1 MSQASRSGFV
11 TLIGRPNSGK
21 STLLNQLVGEKI
33 SIVTEKPQTTRNVI
47 RGIVNRPEGQIV
59 VVDTPGVHKPVHR
72 MNRVMM
78 KSVREAMSEVD
89 VIALIVDASQPFGK
103 GDQFT
108 VELVSNAKIPKV
120 LILNKID
127 KVRKPDLLPV
137 IDRYSRL
144 TKFDDI
150 VPISALTGENVETLV
165 KVLLQLLPVGP
176 HYYPE
181 DQLSDLQ
188 ERGLAAEIIR
198 EKLIDRTR
206 EEVPY
211 SIAVQVDRFEEGET
225 LHRIFA
231 TIHVERETQKGIV
244 IGKGGQVLKDVGIA
258 ARHDLEKLFGRQV
271 HLELRVKVSPGWRDD
286 EQALRQFG
294 LGEGKE
300 I

>member
-1 MSQASRSGFV
+1 MSQESRSGFV

-21 STLLNQLVGEKI
+21 STLLNRLVGEKI
-33 SIVTEKPQTTRNVI
+33 SIVTDKPQTTRNVI
-47 RGIVNRPEGQIV
+47 RGIVTRPEGQIV

-144 TKFDDI
+144 TKFDHI
-150 VPISALTGENVETLV
+150 VPISALTGENLETLV

-181 DQLSDLQ
+181 DQLSDLH

-198 EKLIDRTR
+198 EKLIERTR
-206 EEVPY
+206 EELPY

-286 EQALRQFG
+286 QQVLRQFG
-294 LGEGKE
+294 LGDE

>member
-21 STLLNQLVGEKI
+21 STLVNQLVGEKI
-33 SIVTEKPQTTRNVI
+33 SIVTDKPQTTRNVI
-47 RGIVNRPEGQIV
+47 RGIVTRPEGQIV

-108 VELVSNAKIPKV
+108 LELVSNAKIPKV

-127 KVRKPDLLPV
+127 KIRKPDLLPM
-137 IDRYSRL
+137 IDRYSRIA
-144 TKFDDI
+144 KFDDI
-150 VPISALTGENVETLV
+150 VPISALTGENVEILV
-165 KVLLQLLPVGP
+165 KVLLRLLPVGP
-176 HYYPE
+176 QYYPE

-206 EEVPY
+206 EELPY

>member
-33 SIVTEKPQTTRNVI
+33 SIVTDKPQTTRNVI
-47 RGIVNRPEGQIV
+47 RGIVTRPEGQIV

-108 VELVSNAKIPKV
+108 VEMVSNAKIPKV

-150 VPISALTGENVETLV
+150 VPISALTGENLETLV

-181 DQLSDLQ
+181 DQLSDLH

-206 EEVPY
+206 EELPY

-286 EQALRQFG
+286 EQALRNFG
-294 LGEGKE
+294 LGEPGE
-300 I
+300 